1 MKRVEVALKL
11 IPLVNNLNFQ
21 TNRHIHKKEFLLK
34 NKKNNF
40 KGVLKF
46 LILCCQNLIMIGVIK
61 RMRHKYAK

>member
-46 LILCCQNLIMIGVIK
+46 LILCCQKSDYDWSDKKN
-61 RMRHKYAK
+61 AA